1 MQLIIRS
8 HDPIPFA
15 RPMLFAASFPFVER
29 KIDFTGGIQAYLI
42 DITSIHVQKWL
53 RDSRPI
59 IIFTTIN
66 PHENKMTCASVKNG
80 TILVED

>member
-1 MQLIIRS
+1 MQLVIRS

-42 DITSIHVQKWL
+42 DITSIHVL
-53 RDSRPI
+53 EMAER
-59 IIFTTIN
+59 F
-66 PHENKMTCASVKNG
+66 
-80 TILVED
+80 